1 MQENMWCL
9 QYLGDLG
16 CEHLVYKNDE
26 KTIEELRALNP
37 RGILLSPGP
46 GQWVYTHH
54 VCSVSPASLHDQ
66 VAITG
71 SLFLHGWHAFC
82 TV

>member
-1 MQENMWCL
+1 M

-54 VCSVSPASLHDQ
+54 VCSVAPALLHDH
-66 VAITG
+66 VAIPVG
-71 SLFLHGWHAFC
+71 RQPFRSWLACVVNSL
-82 TV
+82 